1 MKVISV
7 IAWRTTDRF
16 HSDLR
21 LMFVTTFFIIH
32 VSFSLTRY
40 IMIVRFETTYEDG
53 YWSASAIGY
62 SIFTDGET
70 FEELL
75 KNIEEA
81 VLLYFE
87 DEVEPNEQITI
98 QTQTT
103 HQVHHVATSSSC

>member
-1 MKVISV
+1 
-7 IAWRTTDRF
+7 
-16 HSDLR
+16 
-21 LMFVTTFFIIH
+21 
-32 VSFSLTRY
+32 
-40 IMIVRFETTYEDG
+40 MIVRFETTYEDG
-53 YWSASAIGY
+53 YWSTTAIGY

-87 DEVEPNEQITI
+87 DEVKPNEQITI
-98 QTQTT
+98 QTQIT

>member
-1 MKVISV
+1 
-7 IAWRTTDRF
+7 
-16 HSDLR
+16 
-21 LMFVTTFFIIH
+21 
-32 VSFSLTRY
+32 
-40 IMIVRFETTYEDG
+40 MIVRFETTYEDG

-98 QTQTT
+98 QTQIT
-103 HQVHHVATSSSC
+103 HQVHHVATSSSCWQHRYHQSSQKAWIFFCPPARKSQ